1 MRKIFVLVTL
11 ILLSAC
17 SSSLVYNN
25 ADTLLGWWI
34 GKYIDF
40 TDAQQPLVDQT
51 IDEWFAWHRQN
62 ELPQY
67 RTQLLRLRNAIST
80 SDLTQDEL
88 ASHFDIAQGH
98 TARIRQR
105 IAPDIAK
112 IGVTLNLDQLSQ
124 LFATIN
130 HERSERAE
138 EFAERQRKQPKRS
151 ERLTENISEYLG
163 RMTPA
168 QKTIVEDYAK
178 QLNATYELWRE
189 YGDTS
194 NHTARQ
200 ILLTA
205 AFDNQAQTKLAHFIV
220 EQESLQTAAL
230 QSAAEQNKALY
241 INMLWAIFPT
251 FTDAQRDHLIDKI
264 DEYLD
269 LIESL
274 S

>member
-11 ILLSAC
+11 LLLSAC

-25 ADTLLGWWI
+25 ADTLLSWWI

-51 IDEWFAWHRQN
+51 IDEWLAWHRQN

-67 RTQLLRLRNAIST
+67 RTQLLRLRNAINT
-80 SDLTQDEL
+80 SDLTRDEL

-98 TARIRQR
+98 TTRIRQR
-105 IAPDIAK
+105 IAPDVAK

-130 HERSERAE
+130 HERTERAAD
-138 EFAERQRKQPKRS
+138 FAERQQKQPKRS
-151 ERLTENISEYLG
+151 ERLLENISEYLG

-168 QKTIVEDYAK
+168 QKAIVEDYAQ

-251 FTDAQRDHLIDKI
+251 LTDAQRDHLIDKI